1 MPPPS
6 IWARLRGFA
15 SFLVIMTL
23 SAGLMNHLGNASR
36 DDTRP
41 AGLGRGMVD
50 GALMPMTFPALLAGK
65 DIPIY
70 TVNNTG
76 RGYKLGYIAGVNLC
90 GAFFFG
96 LMWYRWNRL
105 RKKL

>member
-1 MPPPS
+1 
-6 IWARLRGFA
+6 
-15 SFLVIMTL
+15 MTL
-23 SAGLMNHLGNASR
+23 SAWLMSYLGNASR
-36 DDTRP
+36 NDSRP
-41 AGLGRGMVD
+41 AAWNRGIVD

-76 RGYKLGYIAGVNLC
+76 RGYKLGYILGVNLC

-96 LMWYRWNRL
+96 LMWYRWNGL